1 MGGDDEKTR
10 RHASFL
16 DCDREPLL
24 LAVFYA
30 EIRVG
35 MMISLPWFGQ
45 RAKKVIALGSYTCT
59 ICFPRNWL
67 PAIDKE
73 QGREWTWVKSN

>member
-16 DCDREPLL
+16 DWDREPLL

-45 RAKKVIALGSYTCT
+45 RAK
-59 ICFPRNWL
+59 
-67 PAIDKE
+67 
-73 QGREWTWVKSN
+73 